1 MAVVPPEQSP
11 AVSSVRLLGRVHDRL
26 THAGFVLAALLVAA
40 IAASFCYEVVSRYV
54 FSAPTSWTNDL
65 GSYLLCAVIFL
76 TMPELTRRN
85 AHVSV
90 NLVPD
95 RLPPEQAHRLR
106 IGIGLLAAAACL
118 AASWITGNE
127 TWRQYV
133 QGVSTIS
140 SFSIPKWWVS
150 ILIPYGML
158 SSAIHFLRQLGRP
171 PAEDLPVGGA
181 GA

>member
-1 MAVVPPEQSP
+1 MQNVAVT
-11 AVSSVRLLGRVHDRL
+11 AFALLARAHDRL
-26 THAGFVLAALLVAA
+26 TYAGFVLAAALVAA
-40 IAASFCYEVVSRYV
+40 IAASFCYEVVVRY
-54 FSAPTSWTNDL
+54 FFNAPTSWTNDL

-76 TMPELTRRN
+76 AMPELTRRN

-90 NLVPD
+90 NLVPE
-95 RLPPEQAHRLR
+95 RLSPEQAHRLR

-118 AASWITGNE
+118 AASWITANE

-158 SSAIHFLRQLGRP
+158 SSALYFLRQLGRP
-171 PAEDLPVGGA
+171 PSEDVPIGGA